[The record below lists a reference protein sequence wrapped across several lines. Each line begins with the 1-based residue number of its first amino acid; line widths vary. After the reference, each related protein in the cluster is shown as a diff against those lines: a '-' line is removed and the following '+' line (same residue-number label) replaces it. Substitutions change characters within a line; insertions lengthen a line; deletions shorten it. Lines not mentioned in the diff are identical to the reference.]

1 MYDHHGSPILNP
13 LWVIAIILIVAAL
26 YWLRVLAAPMAFS
39 LFLMALVWPVY
50 QHRAFKGRR
59 ALRGLALIVSV
70 MLVLVATAAFLLLI
84 GYGARTVAVG
94 LSLYG
99 ERAQETYR
107 AIGLWLEGRGVG
119 LWPTAGDPFSPNGL
133 FHLVHE
139 AVLRI
144 NAIMGFV
151 ALTLIFLILGLLEAS
166 AFQHRLPHALGAD
179 AADRLLRAFHILG
192 WKFRRYMLV
201 RTAVSVLTGLLTWIF
216 ALMAGLDFA
225 IAWGILAFALNYIPF
240 VGSILAVF
248 PPVLFAIVQFESW
261 QTPALVLLGMTLIQ
275 FSIGNL
281 LDPRL
286 EGRALAVSP
295 FAVVFSIF
303 FWGMLWGI
311 PGAFMGVP
319 LTIAFATVCNHFHDA
334 CWITRLLTP
343 HNSPAKAKRSG

>member
-1 MYDHHGSPILNP
+1 M
-13 LWVIAIILIVAAL
+13 
-26 YWLRVLAAPMAFS
+26 
-39 LFLMALVWPVY
+39 
-50 QHRAFKGRR
+50 
-59 ALRGLALIVSV
+59 
-70 MLVLVATAAFLLLI
+70 
-84 GYGARTVAVG
+84 
-94 LSLYG
+94 
-99 ERAQETYR
+99 
-107 AIGLWLEGRGVG
+107 
-119 LWPTAGDPFSPNGL
+119 
-133 FHLVHE
+133 
-139 AVLRI
+139 LRI

-201 RTAVSVLTGLLTWIF
+201 RTAVSVLTGLLTWLF

-225 IAWGILAFALNYIPF
+225 ITWGILAFALNYIPF
-240 VGSILAVF
+240 IGSILAVF

-295 FAVVFSIF
+295 SPSFFPFSS
-303 FWGMLWGI
+303 GECC
-311 PGAFMGVP
+311 GA
-319 LTIAFATVCNHFHDA
+319 
-334 CWITRLLTP
+334 
-343 HNSPAKAKRSG
+343 SPAPSWVFP